1 MLPKA
6 SAKSMKT
13 DVNLEA
19 IKCSFKEII
28 DSCRP
33 LYSKKKQKK
42 QTNKKIIY
50 QRSILFEIIGIIL
63 LQMSSDNTL

>member
-33 LYSKKKQKK
+33 LYSKKKKKKKNKQKNYLPK
-42 QTNKKIIY
+42 VD
-50 QRSILFEIIGIIL
+50 LV
-63 LQMSSDNTL
+63 

>member
-19 IKCSFKEII
+19 IKCSFKKII

-33 LYSKKKQKK
+33 LYSKKKKK
-42 QTNKKIIY
+42 KTNKKIIY

>member
-19 IKCSFKEII
+19 IKCSFKKII

-33 LYSKKKQKK
+33 LYSKKKKKKKNKQKNYLPK
-42 QTNKKIIY
+42 VD
-50 QRSILFEIIGIIL
+50 LV
-63 LQMSSDNTL
+63 

>member
-19 IKCSFKEII
+19 IKCSFKKII

-33 LYSKKKQKK
+33 LYSKKKKKKK
-42 QTNKKIIY
+42 QTKKLSTKG
-50 QRSILFEIIGIIL
+50 RSCLKL
-63 LQMSSDNTL
+63 LE

>member
-1 MLPKA
+1 
-6 SAKSMKT
+6 MKT

-33 LYSKKKQKK
+33 RYSKKKIICQKL
-42 QTNKKIIY
+42 
-50 QRSILFEIIGIIL
+50 ILFEIIGIIL

>member
-19 IKCSFKEII
+19 IKCIFKEII

-33 LYSKKKQKK
+33 LYSKKKKTKKK
-42 QTNKKIIY
+42 QTKKLSTKG
-50 QRSILFEIIGIIL
+50 RSCLKL
-63 LQMSSDNTL
+63 LE

>member
-19 IKCSFKEII
+19 IKCSFKKII

-33 LYSKKKQKK
+33 LYSKKKKKKNKQKNYLPK
-42 QTNKKIIY
+42 VD
-50 QRSILFEIIGIIL
+50 LA
-63 LQMSSDNTL
+63 

>member
-19 IKCSFKEII
+19 IKCSFKKII

-33 LYSKKKQKK
+33 LYSKRKKK
-42 QTNKKIIY
+42 QTKKLSTKG
-50 QRSILFEIIGIIL
+50 RSCLKL
-63 LQMSSDNTL
+63 LE

>member
-1 MLPKA
+1 
-6 SAKSMKT
+6 MKT

-33 LYSKKKQKK
+33 LYSKKKIICQKL
-42 QTNKKIIY
+42 
-50 QRSILFEIIGIIL
+50 ILFEIIGIIL

>member
-33 LYSKKKQKK
+33 LYSKKKKKK
-42 QTNKKIIY
+42 QTKKLSTKG
-50 QRSILFEIIGIIL
+50 RSCLKL
-63 LQMSSDNTL
+63 LE